1 MPRYITSRRRRQP
14 ARRLA
19 GPAGFGAAGAAAAAG
34 VMLGRKAVTAARI
47 GRGIRSGIACSIW
60 PPASSSRNTRWT
72 R

>member
-1 MPRYITSRRRRQP
+1 MQRYTTSRRRRQP

-19 GPAGFGAAGAAAAAG
+19 GPIGFAAAGAATAAG
-34 VMLGRKAVTAARI
+34 VMFGRKAVTAART
-47 GRGIRSGIACSIW
+47 GRGIRSGTACSIW